1 MQLPL
6 VSFVI
11 LATTASASAL
21 VGIIACQGSA
31 QCANKAGT
39 ATELV
44 GYINSIDDL
53 VRYENGQHIACTAEG
68 PICAF
73 LQNFTNGLEVA
84 ASDIKPLAAAI
95 ISRGCSSCG
104 SAPFLKSD
112 GSVQGELTFNFVPAA
127 SAGGCVGVC

>member
-44 GYINSIDDL
+44 GYINSIDNL

-73 LQNFTNGLEVA
+73 LQNFTDGLA
-84 ASDIKPLAAAI
+84 ARDIKPLAAAI
-95 ISRGCSSCG
+95 IGRGCSSCG
-104 SAPFLKSD
+104 SAPFLND
-112 GSVQGELTFNFVPAA
+112 GSVQGELTFNFVPVA
-127 SAGGCVGVC
+127 SAGGCIGVC